1 MKVLGIE
8 SSCDDTGVAIYDTQ
22 IGLLGDLIFS
32 QLTHRKYGG
41 VVPEL
46 ASRDHIQKILP
57 LIDELLSQCQ
67 LNPEQIDGIAFT
79 QGPGL
84 SGALM
89 VGATVAQGLRLAWN
103 KPAIGVHHL
112 EGHLLAAM
120 LAKPAPTFPFLALLI
135 SGGHTQ
141 LIAVKALGQYQIL
154 GESLDDAVGEAFDKT
169 AKLMG
174 LPYPGGPVLAKKAAN
189 GDPKRFCFPRPLLKR
204 PDLNF
209 SFSGLKTHVSKLIQD
224 IKQKTKQ
231 NTLDEQTICDIAAQ
245 FEETVSEILVTKVS
259 RAIAQTGLK
268 RLVVSG
274 GVAANLT
281 LRHDLNQ
288 LGLDNNFSV
297 FFPPL
302 RYCTD
307 NGAMIAHAGALR
319 LAQGEISDFSIQV
332 RPRWDLSKIDTV
344 T

>member
-8 SSCDDTGVAIYDTQ
+8 SSCDDTGVAIYDTEE
-22 IGLLGDLIFS
+22 GLLGDLIFS
-32 QLTHRKYGG
+32 QLTHKKYGG

-46 ASRDHIQKILP
+46 ASRDHIQKVLP
-57 LIDELLSQCQ
+57 LINELLLQCK
-67 LNPEQIDGIAFT
+67 LSPEQIDGLAFT

-103 KPAIGVHHL
+103 KPAVGVHHL
-112 EGHLLAAM
+112 EGHLLAPM
-120 LAKPAPTFPFLALLI
+120 LADPVPSFPFLALLV

-174 LPYPGGPVLAKKAAN
+174 LSYPGGPILAQKATTGN
-189 GDPKRFCFPRPLLKR
+189 PKRFCFPRPLLKR

-209 SFSGLKTHVSKLIQD
+209 SFSGLKTHVAKLIED
-224 IKQKTKQ
+224 IKRDTKQ
-231 NTLDEQTICDIAAQ
+231 TTLSEQTICDISAQ
-245 FEETVSEILVTKVS
+245 FEETISEILVAKVS
-259 RAIAQTGLK
+259 RAIAQTGLE

-281 LRHDLNQ
+281 LRRDLNQ
-288 LGLDNNFSV
+288 CGIDNGFSV

-302 RYCTD
+302 KYCTD

-319 LAQGEISDFSIQV
+319 LVRGEVSNFSIQV
-332 RPRWDLSKIDTV
+332 RPRWALSDLNTIT
-344 T
+344 

>member
-22 IGLLGDLIFS
+22 QGLLGDLIYS

-46 ASRDHIQKILP
+46 ASRDHIQKVLP
-57 LIDELLSQCQ
+57 LIDALLTKCELSAD
-67 LNPEQIDGIAFT
+67 QIDGIAFT

-84 SGALM
+84 AGALM

-103 KPAIGVHHL
+103 VPAIGIHHL

-120 LAKPAPTFPFLALLI
+120 LAETAPTFPFLALLV

-141 LIAVKALGQYQIL
+141 LIAVEGLGQYEIL

-174 LPYPGGPVLAKKAAN
+174 LPYPGGPVLAQKAEN

-209 SFSGLKTHVSKLIQD
+209 SFSGLKTHVAKLIQES
-224 IKQKTKQ
+224 
-231 NTLDEQTICDIAAQ
+231 TLDEQTICDIAAQ
-245 FEETVSEILVTKVS
+245 FEETVSEILVTKVG
-259 RAIAQTGLK
+259 RAMAQTGYN

-281 LRHDLNQ
+281 LRRDLTQ
-288 LGLDNNFSV
+288 LGHDKDFAV

-302 RYCTD
+302 KYCTD

-319 LAQGEISDFSIQV
+319 LERGEISDYSIQV
-332 RPRWDLSKIDTV
+332 RPRWPLDSLSDI
-344 T
+344 